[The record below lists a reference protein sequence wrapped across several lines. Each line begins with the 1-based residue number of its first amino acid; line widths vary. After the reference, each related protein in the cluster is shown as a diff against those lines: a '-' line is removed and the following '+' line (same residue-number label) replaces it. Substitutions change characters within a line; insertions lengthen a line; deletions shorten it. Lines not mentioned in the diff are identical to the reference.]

1 MQHLRELVALQ
12 GDSTMNTNLAYADI
26 SKEKKYFSLT
36 QYFDPYKLS
45 GPKC

>member
-26 SKEKKYFSLT
+26 SREKIIFL
-36 QYFDPYKLS
+36 KLDILAPTS
-45 GPKC
+45 